1 MIISDVTMHINTIME
16 DLMNKLVNKNRYK
29 YALILLA
36 ILLLSINTSTILAK
50 NEVVEKPNYIVRE
63 NEYFSINKRVVNIN
77 MFPAKIWY
85 TGHKNNNR
93 YVGYLWIKK
102 NSIRKIDGLYEA
114 TYSGFLPMEN
124 NYLE

>member
-63 NEYFSINKRVVNIN
+63 NEYFSITVREVSTD
-77 MFPAKIWY
+77 MFPVKIWY
-85 TGHKNNNR
+85 TGHKNKNR
-93 YVGYLWIKK
+93 YVGYLWIDK
-102 NSIRKIDGLYEA
+102 NSIKEIDGLYQA
-114 TYSGFLPMEN
+114 TYSGILPMEN